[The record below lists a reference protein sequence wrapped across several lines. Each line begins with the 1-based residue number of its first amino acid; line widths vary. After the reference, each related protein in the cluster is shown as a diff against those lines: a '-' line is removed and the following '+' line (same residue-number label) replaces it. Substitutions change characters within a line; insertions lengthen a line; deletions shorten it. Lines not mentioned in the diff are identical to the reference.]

1 MTNKDKIF
9 VKLNKENLL
18 YFSDINRLP
27 YYEKE
32 NIYSFFIP
40 EKLYTI
46 LGIKNF
52 YELKKKYY
60 FRLFCEPGTDFVKI
74 EIKINKEQK
83 DWIFLLELADTIYYQ
98 LELSLI
104 VIGDPNAPFFDVYHD
119 RFGHRNYFA
128 TAKRNIEEESK
139 AILAGLYPHQS
150 RKGLNLFDNLL
161 DKLEIFCKNTEKH
174 LIETDPLG
182 YASAIFYEKKG
193 FGYINGK
200 KLMLKIDK
208 EFYPKGLLYRK
219 LDNSNIFRKQEYWD
233 NVWGRS
239 WAIHD
244 GVLKEALGVEFNHIK
259 MYKPIGKKLK
269 VNTFLTQG
277 VNNENRL

>member
-1 MTNKDKIF
+1 MINQNYTF
-9 VKLNKENLL
+9 EKLRKENLL
-18 YFSDINRLP
+18 YLSDINQLS
-27 YYEKE
+27 YAEKE
-32 NIYSFFIP
+32 KIYSHFIP
-40 EKLYTI
+40 EKLYQI

-52 YELKKKYY
+52 DELKNKYY

-74 EIKINKEQK
+74 EIKIDKNQK
-83 DWIFLLELADTIYYQ
+83 DWIFLLEIADTIYYQ

-128 TAKRNIEEESK
+128 TAERNIEEETK
-139 AILAGLYPHQS
+139 ALKAGLYPHQS

-161 DKLEIFCKNTEKH
+161 ENLESFCRYTEKH

-193 FGYINGK
+193 FGYIDGK

-208 EFYPKGLLYRK
+208 EFYPEGLLYKK
-219 LDNSNIFRKQEYWD
+219 LDNSNIFRKQEYWN

-259 MYKPIGKKLK
+259 MYKPIDKKLQ
-269 VNTFLTQG
+269 VNTFMTQG
-277 VNNENRL
+277 VI